1 MGNSDSKPS
10 EEGQERQPT
19 PYGIS
24 ANSTTIKLNPSYRAL
39 YSGMI
44 SIIEKNKYS
53 DLLVICGS
61 DRYPVHRAVVCPRST
76 WFEDKCELALR
87 GLDRSSPATPM
98 KIWLEPG
105 EEPHIIAAVLTY
117 LYTLDYGPDGPNLS
131 FGLPQDQSSIHSEG
145 STATDVHLE
154 SPSADIDGSDIFS
167 MISNDQ
173 DTEYEEGIRTPTLSS
188 PLQPPTASVD
198 GSPHS
203 ASTDQT
209 LHGNADPGTNPNSLT
224 LHCQIYLAAH
234 RFGVPPLAEIAKDKF
249 TKALRNNNSAMDLL
263 PCIREVYRQQ
273 SNNPSAFTLKQD
285 VIKAARSRF
294 RKLKEE
300 EGWEALLM
308 EFPEFAADMLR
319 GL

>member
-1 MGNSDSKPS
+1 MGTSDSKPS
-10 EEGQERQPT
+10 EEGQERQPK
-19 PYGIS
+19 PYGVS
-24 ANSTTIKLNPSYRAL
+24 VNSTIITLNPSCRAL
-39 YSGMI
+39 YNGMI
-44 SIIEKNKYS
+44 SIIKKNKYS

-87 GLDRSSPATPM
+87 GLDYSSPATPM

-117 LYTLDYGPDGPNLS
+117 LYTLDYGPDGPSLS
-131 FGLPQDQSSIHSEG
+131 FGLPHDQSSIHSEG
-145 STATDVHLE
+145 STATDVRLA
-154 SPSADIDGSDIFS
+154 SPSPDIDGVDIFS
-167 MISNDQ
+167 ILSDDQ
-173 DTEYEEGIRTPTLSS
+173 DTDYEEGVRTPTSS
-188 PLQPPTASVD
+188 WRPQSSTPFAD
-198 GSPHS
+198 GSPQS

-209 LHGNADPGTNPNSLT
+209 LHDDGDPGTHPNALT

-234 RFGVPPLAEIAKDKF
+234 RFGIAPLAEISKDKF
-249 TKALRNNNSAMDLL
+249 TKALRDNNSSADLI

-273 SNNPSAFTLKQD
+273 SSNPTASTLKQD

-300 EGWEALLM
+300 EGWEALVI

-319 GL
+319 GM